1 MHVLLTSTYNL
12 DRPQTILL
20 RPILAAQQ
28 IGSESMFDT
37 SIKEG
42 AWPVGH
48 DSKHTTNY
56 AAITEVCID
65 KRLHEN
71 KIKR

>member
-1 MHVLLTSTYNL
+1 
-12 DRPQTILL
+12 
-20 RPILAAQQ
+20 
-28 IGSESMFDT
+28 MFDT

-71 KIKR
+71 KMKR